1 MSLEVMT
8 TIGAVLGGL
17 TANYL
22 PGDVLKKIFAVFLAV
37 MALVM
42 WQKAR
47 KHGVK
52 KIVIDPGA
60 SIQGSYFDQFE
71 QRRIEYSVQKLSTAM
86 VVSFFAGKMSGLLG
100 VGGGI
105 IKVPVMNIVCG
116 VPIKVATATSNFM
129 IGVTAV
135 ASAFIYFSHGNIH
148 PFFTAAAV
156 LGVLLGS
163 ILGTK
168 LGVKMRSKTILSLFI
183 VLMFLMAARMFF

>member
-1 MSLEVMT
+1 
-8 TIGAVLGGL
+8 
-17 TANYL
+17 
-22 PGDVLKKIFAVFLAV
+22 
-37 MALVM
+37 M

-47 KHGVK
+47 KHGVG

-71 QRRIEYSVQKLSTAM
+71 QRRIEYSVQKLPTAM
-86 VVSFFAGKMSGLLG
+86 AVSFFAGKMSGLLG
-100 VGGGI
+100 VGGGV

-168 LGVKMRSKTILSLFI
+168 LGVKMRSKTILGLFI